1 MTTTAPPPT
10 TAEVLAVTELSY
22 IAQLQQHTVWR
33 SWSNHGDLTTHY
45 LVDMDRQHLLN
56 VRGQLSRMAGELHEQ
71 HLDQL
76 ARAWRVGTLTDDEF
90 WAQHAAVRL
99 ATPQEWLDA
108 QPLLIQIDQL
118 TRTPAPARGLLRRWW
133 R

>member
-1 MTTTAPPPT
+1 MTAPP
-10 TAEVLAVTELSY
+10 VLAVTELSY
-22 IAQLQQHTVWR
+22 DALLQQHTVWR
-33 SWSNHGDLTTHY
+33 SWSNRGDLTTHH

-56 VRGQLSRMAGELHEQ
+56 VRARLGRMAPELHER

-76 ARAWRVGTLTDDEF
+76 ARAWRVGTLTDEQF

-99 ATPQEWLDA
+99 ASPQEWLDA

-118 TRTPAPARGLLRRWW
+118 TRRPAPARGLLRRW
-133 R
+133 RR